1 MASSS
6 SQTQNVNPD
15 HIIRPRPVKASNPT
29 VMRAQSEERSLKPN
43 GHIDTIMS
51 GVSRYAGHQK
61 WVEEN
66 LLNQ

>member
-6 SQTQNVNPD
+6 SQTQNANPD

>member
-6 SQTQNVNPD
+6 SQIQSGGSD

-29 VMRAQSEERSLKPN
+29 LMRAQSEERSLKPN
-43 GHIDTIMS
+43 GHIDLILS

-66 LLNQ
+66 LLND